1 MPVRVVAPISA
12 TVASSTVGAQR
23 TRRVNRVMVEPFR
36 RRHAAGSGGEVS
48 RAVVGLTPVGDLSF
62 RGQVRSR
69 DEPSPTAMTNPHYG
83 IPPTPT
89 RTPTTEVV
97 RWRMDRL
104 RAAGFAEDL
113 ALALAGEGDVDL
125 HALL

>member
-1 MPVRVVAPISA
+1 
-12 TVASSTVGAQR
+12 
-23 TRRVNRVMVEPFR
+23 
-36 RRHAAGSGGEVS
+36 
-48 RAVVGLTPVGDLSF
+48 
-62 RGQVRSR
+62 
-69 DEPSPTAMTNPHYG
+69 MTNAHYG

-125 HALL
+125 HALLDLVDRGCPPRLAARIMDSRAAGTEADVHG